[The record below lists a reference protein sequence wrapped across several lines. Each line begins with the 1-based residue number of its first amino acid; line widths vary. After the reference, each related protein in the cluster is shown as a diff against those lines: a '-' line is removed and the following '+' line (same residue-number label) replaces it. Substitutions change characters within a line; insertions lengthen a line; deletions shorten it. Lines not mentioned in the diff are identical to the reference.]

1 MSQQRSTAQ
10 PPGLNV
16 QDILYIL
23 FKHKWK
29 VLLCAA
35 AGICAAAV
43 LYFLRTPIFES
54 EAKLLVRYV
63 VDTSAIDQVE
73 SRATI
78 GSSSENLINS
88 EVEILTSWDLAM
100 QVAKAVGP
108 ARLLPKS
115 EDATD
120 LAKAARTIRL
130 QTMVTALRGTNI
142 IMVAYKNPDPELAS
156 LVLKE
161 LISRYFTKH
170 LEVHRSADAFNFV
183 AQQSDEVRARLNQTE
198 QELKQLKGE
207 AGITSLSESLTN
219 LSVSLKKTRDELQ
232 ASEAELAEQRAAVQE
247 MEKAVAAR
255 EAKLPTVPAP
265 DENAETIQQYN
276 SLLDRLRKLRET
288 QIGLLFKYHEKPDPP
303 STERLEGMRQMRSD
317 SSATPNRLTGLA
329 PIVRE
334 RFIGAERDTAE
345 ALARE
350 RYRRQNDTGFA
361 YRGNKKNYD
370 TLVKEAEQEI
380 LGKKNLPVQEAKES
394 QAELVKLNHI
404 QIENLEKQRLELE
417 RKFPGIAESVPIS
430 SENPRADISSE
441 RARLVVDRSKLEV
454 DRARLAGIEAR
465 REALKSRLSDLLS
478 QMALLSNIG
487 PRVEQLQRTKEIE
500 ENNYKYFQASLEKA
514 RVDEALDPSKM
525 PNISIVQS
533 PSTAFKVT
541 GTMKKIVLGLA
552 GGGIAL
558 GIGLA
563 FLIELILNRT
573 VNRPLELETLLGIPL
588 WLSIPYLNG
597 HNSLHLNGKGR
608 LCLRWPRSKDRWLAT
623 HQENGDEQAA
633 PWEFDHPIRG
643 FAETIRDRL
652 ILSFELNRVNHKP
665 KLVAVTGCPEGAGT
679 STISAGIAAALSET
693 GDGKVLLVDMNVG
706 RPEVHPFFQGAPACS
721 LAEAL
726 VGAPAPAGENLYLA
740 VATPADGRRSQVIP
754 KRFYDMMPHLKASE
768 FDYIIFD
775 MPPLSQT
782 SVTLA
787 MSGWMDKVLVV
798 VEAERTH
805 RDFVKRT
812 YLDLLAC
819 RANASVIFNK
829 VRSYTPKWLG
839 VET

>member
-1 MSQQRSTAQ
+1 MHD
-10 PPGLNV
+10 V
-16 QDILYIL
+16 LYVL

-29 VLLCAA
+29 ILFCSAI
-35 AGICAAAV
+35 GICAAASV
-43 LYFLRTPIFES
+43 FLLRVPVFES

-73 SRATI
+73 SRATV

-120 LAKAARTIRL
+120 LAKAARSIRL
-130 QTMVTALRGTNI
+130 DMMVTALKGTNI
-142 IMVAYKNPDPELAS
+142 IMVSYKNRDPELAT

-170 LEVHRSADAFNFV
+170 LDVHRSADAFNFV

-207 AGITSLSESLTN
+207 AGITSLSESITN
-219 LSVSLKKTRDELQ
+219 LSMGLKKTREELQ

-247 MEKAVAAR
+247 IEKALTAR
-255 EAKLPTVPAP
+255 EEKLPKVPEP
-265 DENAETIQQYN
+265 NENAEAIQQYH
-276 SLLDRLRKLRET
+276 SVVDRLRQFRET
-288 QIGLLFKYHEKPDPP
+288 QLALVLKNQEKPDRFP
-303 STERLEGMRQMRSD
+303 TERMEGIRQMRSNSWEPQSR
-317 SSATPNRLTGLA
+317 SSELSRSSEIASLG
-329 PIVRE
+329 RE
-334 RFIGAERDTAE
+334 KFIGTQREDAH

-361 YRGNKKNYD
+361 YQGNKKNFD
-370 TLVKEAEQEI
+370 TLVKEAEEEI
-380 LGKKNLPVQEAKES
+380 LGRKNIPVQEAKES
-394 QAELVKLNHI
+394 QAELVKLNQM
-404 QIENLEKQRLELE
+404 QIESLEKQRIELE
-417 RKFPGIAESVPIS
+417 HKFPRIAESVPIS
-430 SENPRADISSE
+430 ADNPRSDISSE
-441 RARLVVDRSKLEV
+441 RARLQVDQSKLEV
-454 DRARLAGIEAR
+454 DRSRLAGIEAR
-465 REALKSRLSDLLS
+465 REALKSRLSDLGT
-478 QMALLSNIG
+478 QMKLLSDIG
-487 PRVEQLQRTKEIE
+487 PRIEQLQRTKEIE

-533 PSTAFKVT
+533 PSTAFRVT
-541 GTMKKIVLGLA
+541 GTMKKIVLGLT
-552 GGGIAL
+552 GGGIGL

-563 FLIELILNRT
+563 LLIEIILNRT
-573 VNRPLELETLLGIPL
+573 IKRPLELETLLGLPI

-597 HNSLHLNGKGR
+597 SNRFRLNGRAR
-608 LCLRWPRSKDRWLAT
+608 LRLPWPRSKDRWLAT
-623 HQENGDEQAA
+623 HQENGNGQAA

-652 ILSFELNRVNHKP
+652 ILSFELNGVNHKP

-740 VATPADGRRSQVIP
+740 VATPGNGRRNQVIP
-754 KRFYDMMPHLKASE
+754 KRFYEMMPHLKASE

-775 MPPLSQT
+775 MPPLNQT

-787 MSGWMDKVLVV
+787 MSAWMDKVLVV
-798 VEAERTH
+798 VEAERSD

-812 YLDLLAC
+812 YAELLAC

-829 VRSYTPKWLG
+829 VRRYTPKWLG
-839 VET
+839 AET